1 MDRLPTFYNI
11 AHSFRNK
18 SEEYDWD
25 GTIRRER
32 VYNLTSVVYLA
43 SFFVLSRIFGK
54 GVAIFG
60 VLVFCVLVILFGI
73 WIGPVKII
81 SKV

>member
-1 MDRLPTFYNI
+1 MAVNTIFFIYYSFIPMDRLPTFYNI

-32 VYNLTSVVYLA
+32 IYNLTSVVYLA

-54 GVAIFG
+54 GVAIFEY
-60 VLVFCVLVILFGI
+60 
-73 WIGPVKII
+73 
-81 SKV
+81 